1 MRPRAGPR
9 AGHGPSWKRIAA
21 ELGYVGSRVHHGET
35 ADELA
40 PWVVQLRWRAR
51 SRSAVSL
58 RSSIW
63 VKHDDTW
70 RLRFEQQT
78 PTVR

>member
-1 MRPRAGPR
+1 MEHDARGRASGKGRTLATLAPLPDPITVEVE
-9 AGHGPSWKRIAA
+9 G
-21 ELGYVGSRVHHGET
+21 V
-35 ADELA
+35 DDLA
-40 PWVVQLRWRAR
+40 PWVVLLRWRAR
-51 SRSAVSL
+51 SRPRSAL

-78 PTVR
+78 PTTR